1 MKKCSNLFFFMLAC
15 AVAVAAQTSP
25 TAGQPSST
33 SSTAAAAADAP
44 AGVTVVKFNWE
55 HIRRPAEWD
64 APAAS
69 SAAGQTVENP
79 RSGGIPEETSRSRVP
94 RVFGGTAPTTSRTR
108 TTATTGESAA
118 TSGGRDRPSSTPPP
132 TPGQRGAADYFYQ
145 LRLTNGGERRIES
158 VDWEYLF
165 LEPGTRKELGRHRF
179 LSPRRAKPGETFTLK
194 VGSLSP
200 PARVVSAVSLDK
212 KRKPFDERVVVRC
225 VAYDDGTFA
234 RREGTAETDCDALRE
249 ASERARQRRQE

>member
-1 MKKCSNLFFFMLAC
+1 MMKKCPNLILFMLAC
-15 AVAVAAQTSP
+15 AATAAAQTSQ
-25 TAGQPSST
+25 TAGPPSST
-33 SSTAAAAADAP
+33 SSTAAAADAP

-55 HIRRPAEWD
+55 RIRRPADWD

-69 SAAGQTVENP
+69 APSQTVENP
-79 RSGGIPEETSRSRVP
+79 RSGGIPEEPNRNRVP
-94 RVFGGTAPTTSRTR
+94 RALGGSAPMTTRTR
-108 TTATTGESAA
+108 TTATTGESVA
-118 TSGGRDRPSSTPPP
+118 TSGGRDRPSNTPPP

-165 LEPGTRKELGRHRF
+165 LEPGTQKEVGRHHF

-200 PARVVSAVSLDK
+200 PARVVSAVALDK

-234 RREGTAETDCDALRE
+234 RREGAAETDCDSLRE
-249 ASERARQRRQE
+249 ASERARRRRQQ